1 MSDIIQLLPDSIANQ
16 IAAGEVIQRPASVV
30 KELVENAVD
39 AGASE
44 IQLILKNSG
53 KSLIQIIDDGCGM
66 SETDA
71 RMSLERHATSKLR
84 TAADLFAI
92 RTMGFRGEAL
102 ASIAAVA
109 QLEIKTRRRIED
121 LGTRLVVEGS
131 EVKVQEPC
139 QCAPGT
145 SMAVKN
151 LFFNVP
157 ARRNFLKS
165 DSVEFRHIQE
175 EFSRIALANTDV
187 FFRLFHN
194 DVEVLHLPPGN
205 LMRRIVGLH
214 KPSYQKRLVP
224 VREETDLVKI
234 DGYVIKPEFSKKSR
248 GEQYFFVNG
257 RFIRSGH
264 LHHALV
270 AAFDD
275 LLPKDTYPSYFIF
288 MDIDP
293 ARIDVNVHPTKQEI
307 KFEDERMIYNYL
319 KTTVRHGLGRASIM
333 PTLDFDADPMFAV
346 NRPRTEEARPTD
358 NNGGEQGGVIASR
371 INTGGSTGA
380 TPRRA
385 SETDEE
391 AKRRRNNLRHW
402 AMMYET
408 GRRDDED
415 GDAAAPS
422 ARSEEDFSPEPG
434 FVSAASTPTDEE
446 APLVLTSRMDA
457 EETLM
462 SGADGSSPQPHRAAE
477 LKEPYQLHQRYIVS
491 SIKSGALL
499 IDQRAAH
506 ERILYEQYLRRLR
519 ERPGDSQHSLF
530 PARLELTP
538 TETVALTALLPDLE
552 QLGFALEHFG
562 GNSFLINGLP
572 TELAEGHGALELVR
586 DLLARYLADTDSQL
600 SAHERLARS
609 LARGA
614 AVRRGTSLDVAEMRS
629 LIDRLFACEMPYR
642 APGGRRCYLTF
653 ELDDLERRFAE

>member
-1 MSDIIQLLPDSIANQ
+1 MSDVIQLLPDSIANQ

-84 TAADLFAI
+84 TAEDLFRI

-109 QLEIKTRRRIED
+109 QLEIKTRRRIEE

-175 EFSRIALANTDV
+175 EFSRIALANTDI

-194 DVEVLHLPPGN
+194 DVEVLHLPAGN

-214 KPSYQKRLVP
+214 KPSYQKRLVS
-224 VREETDLVKI
+224 VHEETDLVKI
-234 DGYVIKPEFSKKSR
+234 EGYVIKPEFSKKSR

-257 RFIRSGH
+257 RFIRSNQ

-270 AAFDD
+270 TAFDD

-333 PTLDFDADPMFAV
+333 PTLDFEADLMFAA
-346 NRPRTEEARPTD
+346 NRPRTQETRPE
-358 NNGGEQGGVIASR
+358 NEGNEQGGVIASR
-371 INTGGSTGA
+371 INSGGGSGA
-380 TPRRA
+380 APRRA
-385 SETDEE
+385 AETDAE
-391 AKRRRNNLRHW
+391 AARRRNNLRHW

-408 GRRDDED
+408 GRSENE
-415 GDAAAPS
+415 AAAESPPGEEGTISSEPS
-422 ARSEEDFSPEPG
+422 
-434 FVSAASTPTDEE
+434 FVSAASDTPAEE
-446 APLVLTSRMDA
+446 EPLVLTSRMD
-457 EETLM
+457 EQETLL
-462 SGADGSSPQPHRAAE
+462 SGASGSGTQPHRAAE

-506 ERILYEQYLRRLR
+506 ERILYEQYLKRLR